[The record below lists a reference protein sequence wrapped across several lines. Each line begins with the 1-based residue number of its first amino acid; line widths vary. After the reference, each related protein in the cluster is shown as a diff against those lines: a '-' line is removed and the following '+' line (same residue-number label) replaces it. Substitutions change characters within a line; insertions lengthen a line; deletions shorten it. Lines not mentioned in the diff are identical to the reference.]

1 MRRQRLFFPSRS
13 IRSRRRERRVAQVS
27 ASVQVSR
34 GGEKMMGGEGGR
46 RLWGRAPV
54 AAATMGWV
62 AGDGGG

>member
-34 GGEKMMGGEGGR
+34 GGEKMMRGEGGAKAV
-46 RLWGRAPV
+46 GE
-54 AAATMGWV
+54 AA
-62 AGDGGG
+62 GGGSDYGMGRR